1 MTIKLTVNNIHILC
15 VLTVL
20 IISESPEMIL
30 WSLINYLLSPG
41 EIRTVRVLDREEADF
56 YKLEV
61 EAVDRGVPRLT
72 STAMVQ
78 VTIMDQN
85 DNAPVVVQP
94 LQSVITVKEKQPIGK
109 NSFFFTLENDNRRS
123 SESLWS
129 IHLYHH
135 HI

>member
-1 MTIKLTVNNIHILC
+1 M
-15 VLTVL
+15 
-20 IISESPEMIL
+20 
-30 WSLINYLLSPG
+30 NYLLSPG

-61 EAVDRGVPRLT
+61 EAVDRGVPRMT

-109 NSFFFTLENDNRRS
+109 NCFFFYSRK
-123 SESLWS
+123 
-129 IHLYHH
+129 
-135 HI
+135 